1 MKRNDLVDSIGKI
14 DDDMVETVDTLR
26 TAKKEKR
33 PWMMWGALAACLCL
47 ILAGTFIIYPNY
59 SNEIPGTQD
68 IEPAVDL
75 CLEDVLADDMFGVYF
90 PTEILPSYQFETAA
104 IYDGVILGASFIGNE
119 DSFSIRIATKDL
131 WLRQGK
137 TDFVSVDDL
146 ESTNSNQVYIDCGE
160 YGVFYSFNNQNLS
173 INTINGFYEMV
184 CSAEYFK

>member
-1 MKRNDLVDSIGKI
+1 MNSTTFSMAMGEMNDKYLSEAMNYQGQH
-14 DDDMVETVDTLR
+14 
-26 TAKKEKR
+26 KKNRWIKY
-33 PWMMWGALAACLCL
+33 AATAACLCL
-47 ILAGTFIIYPNY
+47 ILAVTFIYPNL
-59 SNEIPGTQD
+59 SNEKPGPQD

-75 CLEDVLADDMFGVYF
+75 CLEDVLADDVFGVYF
-90 PTEILPSYQFETAA
+90 PREILPSYQFETAA

-119 DSFSIRIATKDL
+119 DSFSIRIAPKDL